1 MADNSLIK
9 SGFTVS
15 PKTGTGNATLTITGS
30 ERTGRA
36 DADAVTFTATLDKFP
51 SVSKSFKVIQKG
63 KPEFIT
69 ITTKT
74 YSANAAG
81 QNVTIQGKSN
91 SANLSIVPGA
101 NTILGL
107 SYKLAVAGVT
117 DESWNGSSDTTVD
130 GDPGASAAY
139 DFTLTVTIPENKSQ
153 SALVAKFAV
162 KNANAD
168 VTSGEITINQAAGV
182 KNYAIPTISA
192 FAYSEGNIP
201 ASGGS
206 KTPTLS
212 YSQTWGWNESNT
224 NGGTISGT
232 LAAPASGTTFAF
244 KGVSVN
250 ATTGVV
256 TASSKG
262 FVVSDVT
269 EVDAVTATV
278 TLNGKTSASS
288 VSVSVKQA
296 ANEISYGDVRFFS
309 ERIPSASDIPAS
321 GGSVGKDQIIW
332 TGDPDGTNAVQLINY
347 SSGVAV
353 RITDVSGSVD
363 PEFPKIALTYSD
375 EVTAA
380 SKGTA
385 ISARTEAG
393 VITITAT
400 GAGGKKATKSLTV
413 YQAANTVTYAVPTFV
428 AGTGTTIGTDN
439 AVTIDWSA
447 DVNGIQIFEVDGGGV
462 FKLMKQTATY
472 TSRESESITAD
483 AAALQAG
490 GAFSG
495 TVEALNEVD
504 GFRLSGSVIQTKQVA
519 VTQNTTVAARN
530 GFKVKVSVTMNGKST
545 TSTITFN
552 QAAAAAYL
560 TVSPTTI
567 DFAADGAA
575 PTLTIESNDA
585 WTIS

>member
-9 SGFTVS
+9 NGFTVS

-30 ERTGRA
+30 ERTGRV

-101 NTILGL
+101 NTISGL

-130 GDPGASAAY
+130 GDPGASAEY
-139 DFTLTVTIPENKSQ
+139 DFTLTVTVPENKSV

-182 KNYAIPTISA
+182 KTYAIPVITKFNYPA
-192 FAYSEGNIP
+192 ENIP
-201 ASGGS
+201 AKGDEVYPEIAW
-206 KTPTLS
+206 T
-212 YSQTWGWNESNT
+212 QNWGWNGSTDEGVLEYGFDNIPEDYDIKFTGAGEYGKVFAESKSYYV
-224 NGGTISGT
+224 SGVT
-232 LAAPASGTTFAF
+232 KVAS
-244 KGVSVN
+244 
-250 ATTGVV
+250 V
-256 TASSKG
+256 TAQ
-262 FVVSDVT
+262 VT
-269 EVDAVTATV
+269 S
-278 TLNGKTSASS
+278 NGKTSAIHPA
-288 VSVSVKQA
+288 VDVYQE
-296 ANEISYGDVRFFS
+296 ANEVSYGDVTFTAKT
-309 ERIPSASDIPAS
+309 PSASDIPAS
-321 GGSVGKDQIIW
+321 GGTVGENQITWSGEGSEIVRQRM
-332 TGDPDGTNAVQLINY
+332 TFTSGAVVEI
-347 SSGVAV
+347 SDIGVTATV
-353 RITDVSGSVD
+353 FS
-363 PEFPKIALTYSD
+363 KIALTYSD

-380 SKGTA
+380 SKGTTV
-385 ISARTEAG
+385 SARTEAG

-400 GAGGKKATKSLTV
+400 GAGGKTATKTLTI
-413 YQAANTVTYAVPTFV
+413 YQAANTATYAVPTFV
-428 AGTGTTIGTDN
+428 AGTGTTIDTDN

-447 DVNGIQIFEVDGGGV
+447 DVHGIQIFEVDGGGV

-472 TSRESESITAD
+472 TSGESESITAD

-519 VTQNTTVAARN
+519 VTQNTTVVARN
-530 GFKVKVSVTMNGKST
+530 GFKVKVSVTMNSKST

-567 DFAADGAA
+567 DFAADGSTS
-575 PTLTIESNDA
+575 TLTIESNDA